1 MGCNANPM
9 KVKNMVVDAH
19 YRAAASCM
27 RQVALNVFLA
37 AWSVEPS
44 GQFGGNRSVGLACG
58 LEFRVEA

>member
-1 MGCNANPM
+1 MGCSANPM

-37 AWSVEPS
+37 CMGRLSRVGNLAAIGAWV
-44 GQFGGNRSVGLACG
+44 R
-58 LEFRVEA
+58 RVV